1 MTDADDFFGALALAI
16 LFGVSIVVI
25 IEILKELTRSNKP
38 LSRENVAKKL
48 QDHGYNGKW

>member
-1 MTDADDFFGALALAI
+1 MANTDDFFGALALAI

-38 LSRENVAKKL
+38 LTQENVANKL
-48 QDHGYNGKW
+48 RDHGYNGKW